1 MLPYAVLGIFAILV
15 ILLVITVKPTDVRLT
30 AGIRD
35 LFTLSFSA
43 HAPEPGSAEAD
54 ASEPEELEPALEVI
68 QPEPDD
74 IVE

>member
-1 MLPYAVLGIFAILV
+1 VLPYVVLGVFTILV
-15 ILLVITVKPTDVRLT
+15 IFLVITVKPTDVRLT

-35 LFTLSFSA
+35 FFTLSFSA
-43 HAPEPGSAEAD
+43 HALEPRSVEAD
-54 ASEPEELEPALEVI
+54 ASEPEELEPVLEVI